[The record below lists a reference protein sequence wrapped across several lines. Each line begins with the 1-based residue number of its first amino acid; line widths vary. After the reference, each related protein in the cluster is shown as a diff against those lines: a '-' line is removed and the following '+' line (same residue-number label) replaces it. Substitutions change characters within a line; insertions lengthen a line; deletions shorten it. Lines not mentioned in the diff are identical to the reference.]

1 MSHARIDDGRV
12 SPVRV
17 VRNYDCF
24 LLLLIRPTFA
34 SPYRSNRYFDACV
47 HVRKTQRHTVV
58 CLVCHSTAVAAFRLP
73 YATRTVSLLALE
85 ISNL

>member
-24 LLLLIRPTFA
+24 LPLLIRPTFA
-34 SPYRSNRYFDACV
+34 SPLEVTAILTPVCTCV
-47 HVRKTQRHTVV
+47 KRNGTPSFAWFAIPLPLLRFV
-58 CLVCHSTAVAAFRLP
+58 CRMQHALLVC
-73 YATRTVSLLALE
+73 
-85 ISNL
+85 